1 MLKIT
6 VIQRRIDVDQYKD
19 KPSDVYTLT
28 VETEEGRVAVN
39 IPKEEAYRTIDACQL
54 TVYEEVEASTFT
66 EYRWD
71 NIPASASEDKEPVP
85 AP

>member
-6 VIQRRIDVDQYKD
+6 IIQRLLDADRQRD
-19 KPSDVYTLT
+19 KASDVYTLT

-39 IPKEEAYRTIDACQL
+39 IPQTEAYRTIDACQL
-54 TVYEEVEASTFT
+54 TAYDEVESSTFT

-71 NIPASASEDKEPVP
+71 NIPTSASEDK
-85 AP
+85 